1 MTTKE
6 YLDGIIKNNRF
17 ILSKAITLIESS
29 LDKDQK
35 KSIEI
40 IENCI
45 DLKRKTIRIGISG
58 TPGVGKSTFIESLG
72 LHLVRQKYKVAIL
85 TIDPSS
91 TISKGSILGDK
102 TRMQKLANNDLA
114 FIRPSPNNG
123 KLGGVHNST
132 KDVITLCEAAGYD
145 IIIIETVGVGQSEM
159 SVQLITDLFL
169 YLTLVENGDDL
180 QFIKKGVL
188 ELSDMI
194 IINKMDLNF
203 EKAKQVKFSLENHLN
218 MSSEKK
224 QYIFTCSALENSNI
238 KEIWNK
244 IESLFQKNWNN
255 NTIQVNRNKR
265 NIIWLKKLIKEGWI
279 KILKQDSKFQNKIS
293 HYHKYPPQNTRKIAL
308 EILGQLDLS

>member
-6 YLDGIIKNNRF
+6 YLDGIQHNSRL

-29 LDKDQK
+29 LDKDK
-35 KSIEI
+35 KQSAEL

-45 DLKRKTIRIGISG
+45 NLKRKTIRIGISG

-72 LHLVRQKYKVAIL
+72 LHLVQQKYKVAIL

-102 TRMQKLANNDLA
+102 TRMRKLANNESA

-123 KLGGVHNST
+123 KLGGVHDST

-159 SVQLITDLFL
+159 SVQLITDFFL

-180 QFIKKGVL
+180 QFMKKGVL
-188 ELSDMI
+188 ELSDII

-203 EKAKQVKFSLENHLN
+203 EKAQQVKFSLENHLN
-218 MSSEKK
+218 ISCDKK
-224 QYIFTCSALENSNI
+224 QYIFTCSALQNSNI
-238 KEIWNK
+238 QEIWKK
-244 IESLFQKNWNN
+244 IESLFQKKWNN
-255 NTIQVNRNKR
+255 NTIQLNRNKQ
-265 NIIWLKKLIKEGWI
+265 NVIWLEKIIKEGWI
-279 KILKQDSKFQNKIS
+279 KILKQNSKFQKKIS
-293 HYHKYPPQNTRKIAL
+293 RYHKDPPQNTRKIAL
-308 EILGQLDLS
+308 EILSQLYLE